1 MGTDMKRP
9 LRPTLATA
17 VLLAMFWGARANGH
31 EQHPSHPGESEYYAI
46 IDDFH
51 ANPSTTDAT
60 GEIFL
65 SLNKART
72 ELSYTIVLDGLLGL
86 KPNPADRTEP
96 DDILGIHLHLYV
108 PDAFGP
114 HILNIFGL
122 ATYGRP
128 AEEDAD
134 LVVDYEH
141 NTLTGVYDIGDATID
156 PATGEPYFQ
165 FFPLTSKII
174 DDWLDELDRGELMVA
189 IHTVESGF
197 PTMAIHG
204 HISRV
209 VPEPTTCTLLIAGV
223 AWLWLTARKS
233 RLVAAGCRQLTG

>member
-1 MGTDMKRP
+1 
-9 LRPTLATA
+9 
-17 VLLAMFWGARANGH
+17 LLAFFWTTPANGH
-31 EQHPSHPGESEYYAI
+31 EGHQHDPPAGFHYYAL

-51 ANPSTTDAT
+51 SNPSTTDAT

-65 SLNKART
+65 SLNSART
-72 ELSYTIVLDGLLGL
+72 QLHYTIVLDGLLGL
-86 KPNPADRTEP
+86 KPNAVDRTEP
-96 DDILGIHLHLYV
+96 DDILGIHLHLHIPDV
-108 PDAFGP
+108 PAGP

-122 ATYGRP
+122 ATYGIP

-141 NTLTGVYDIGDATID
+141 NTLTGIYDISDATID
-156 PATGEPYFQ
+156 PTTGEPYFQ

-174 DDWLDELDRGELMVA
+174 YDWLDELDRGELMVA
-189 IHTVESGF
+189 VHTVETGF

-209 VPEPTTCTLLIAGV
+209 VPEPATGILFIAGV
-223 AWLWLTARKS
+223 CLVWVAGRKRRMVPKRRS
-233 RLVAAGCRQLTG
+233 A

>member
-1 MGTDMKRP
+1 MKRP
-9 LRPTLATA
+9 LRAVLASA
-17 VLLAMFWGARANGH
+17 VLLAFIWTARANGH
-31 EQHPSHPGESEYYAI
+31 DPHPHHHGESEYYAF

-51 ANPSTTDAT
+51 ANPSTTDAA

-65 SLNKART
+65 TLNSAHT

-96 DDILGIHLHLYV
+96 DDILGIHLHLHV
-108 PDAFGP
+108 PDTVGP

-122 ATYGRP
+122 ATYGIP

-141 NTLTGVYDIGDATID
+141 NTLTGIYDISDATID

-189 IHTVESGF
+189 IHTVETGF

-204 HISRV
+204 HISRLI
-209 VPEPTTCTLLIAGV
+209 PEPSTSAHLLAV
-223 AWLWLTARKS
+223 LALPMLTRPRRTRMSIPK
-233 RLVAAGCRQLTG
+233 GCHR

>member
-1 MGTDMKRP
+1 MTRIA
-9 LRPTLATA
+9 RLAPA
-17 VLLAMFWGARANGH
+17 VVVFWTFVVAPRAYGH
-31 EQHPSHPGESEYYAI
+31 DGHGGPHSAGSRYYAV

-65 SLNKART
+65 SLNPERT
-72 ELSYTIVLDGLLGL
+72 ELSYRIVLNELLAL

-96 DDILGIHLHLYV
+96 DDIIGIHLHLHV
-108 PDAFGP
+108 PDVPAGP

-122 ATYGRP
+122 ATYGLP

-134 LVVDYEH
+134 LIIDYEH
-141 NTLTGVYDIGDATID
+141 QTLTGVYDISDATID

-165 FFPLTSKII
+165 FFPLTTKII
-174 DDWLDELDRGELMVA
+174 YDWLDELDHGELMVA
-189 IHTVESGF
+189 VHTNETGF

-209 VPEPTTCTLLIAGV
+209 APEPTAWWMFVVSFGCWWLAVRKRGVLIG
-223 AWLWLTARKS
+223 RS
-233 RLVAAGCRQLTG
+233 

>member
-1 MGTDMKRP
+1 
-9 LRPTLATA
+9 LA
-17 VLLAMFWGARANGH
+17 GRANGH
-31 EQHPSHPGESEYYAI
+31 DEHPNHPVESEYYAF

-51 ANPSTTDAT
+51 ATPSTTDAT

-65 SLNKART
+65 TLNSAHT
-72 ELSYTIVLDGLLGL
+72 ELSYRIVLDGQLGL
-86 KPNPADRTEP
+86 KPDPAERTEP
-96 DDILGIHLHLYV
+96 DDILGIHLHLHV

-122 ATYGRP
+122 ATYGMP

-141 NTLTGVYDIGDATID
+141 NTLTGIYDISDATID

-165 FFPLTSKII
+165 FFPLTTKII

-189 IHTVESGF
+189 VHTVETGF

-209 VPEPTTCTLLIAGV
+209 VPEPSTSVLLIV
-223 AWLWLTARKS
+223 SVEWLWLRTRKARRVPTVS
-233 RLVAAGCRQLTG
+233 R